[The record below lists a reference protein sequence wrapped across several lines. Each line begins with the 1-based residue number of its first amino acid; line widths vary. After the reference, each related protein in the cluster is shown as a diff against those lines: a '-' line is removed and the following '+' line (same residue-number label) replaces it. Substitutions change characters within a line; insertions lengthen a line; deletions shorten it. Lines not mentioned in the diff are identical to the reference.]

1 MNKKEALRIYKDT
14 RKKINAYALLLTTT
28 YYDRLTIAPKKGS
41 EYRNEMLSFMDGEL
55 FDIYTNKEF
64 IDAVLYLSELKLEDP
79 LKRDI
84 YLSKK
89 SLETILKF
97 SKEEQVSFSLLQM
110 KGNDVWEK
118 AKNTDNYKSFEPYLK
133 QLFEVSIKRAK
144 KRNPNAKPYN
154 VVLDDYEEGMDIDT
168 YDKFFDLVKK
178 ELVPL
183 IKKIN
188 NKQNMIDDSFLYK
201 YYPKDRQE
209 KFLIELNKYL
219 NYDKSWGYMGV
230 SKHPFTNGIS
240 SNDVRITTYYDEYN
254 ITSAI
259 FSVIHEVGHAF
270 YEHQVDIKYQGSRI
284 AEDISSGMHE
294 SQSRFLENYLGRRKS
309 FWVNLY
315 PKLQKLF
322 PENLGDISLDQFI
335 KAINVSRSSF
345 VRTDADELTYPLH
358 ILVRYEIEKGIFA
371 NKISTNNL
379 NKTWNEMYKK
389 YLGIEVRNDVE
400 GILQDTHW
408 SDASFGYFP
417 TYALGS
423 AIGAQILKKM
433 EKDLD
438 IDYLL
443 ENKKFKTITNYLKN
457 NIQKYG
463 ALYDYQSIL
472 KMYTG
477 ERFNPKYYIN
487 YLKKKYSKLYDI
499 KL

>member
-1 MNKKEALRIYKDT
+1 
-14 RKKINAYALLLTTT
+14 
-28 YYDRLTIAPKKGS
+28 
-41 EYRNEMLSFMDGEL
+41 
-55 FDIYTNKEF
+55 
-64 IDAVLYLSELKLEDP
+64 
-79 LKRDI
+79 
-84 YLSKK
+84 
-89 SLETILKF
+89 
-97 SKEEQVSFSLLQM
+97 
-110 KGNDVWEK
+110 
-118 AKNTDNYKSFEPYLK
+118 
-133 QLFEVSIKRAK
+133 
-144 KRNPNAKPYN
+144 
-154 VVLDDYEEGMDIDT
+154 
-168 YDKFFDLVKK
+168 
-178 ELVPL
+178 
-183 IKKIN
+183 
-188 NKQNMIDDSFLYK
+188 
-201 YYPKDRQE
+201 
-209 KFLIELNKYL
+209 
-219 NYDKSWGYMGV
+219 MGV

-487 YLKKKYSKLYDI
+487 YLKMKYSKLYDI